1 LNGSSDGQGV
11 DDQLTVMACKK
22 VATHSDMLVIKTVT
36 NNENYRARVM
46 RGGGRFRWLGRNQ
59 AANANKNAENERAKH
74 KELQIKT
81 KQHMYFIRLGYG
93 ATGTAARIWHYAH
106 LDSHCGGHIKCT
118 LHVNRLS

>member
-11 DDQLTVMACKK
+11 DDQLTVMAYKK

-36 NNENYRARVM
+36 NNENYRARVF

-59 AANANKNAENERAKH
+59 AADANKNAENERAKH

-81 KQHMYFIRLGYG
+81 KQHMYFIR
-93 ATGTAARIWHYAH
+93 
-106 LDSHCGGHIKCT
+106 
-118 LHVNRLS
+118 